1 MKINK
6 QLFFDLIL
14 TFHPFAR
21 QLNHFLETYELRR
34 PEWAIFYY
42 LINEPHL
49 SLTEVGHL
57 LNMDR
62 ANVTRAIKYLT
73 KIDLIELQPSIID
86 RRKKEIFITEK
97 GYQVYEVLQQKI
109 TQFENELVEGFS
121 QEELEI
127 TQRTLETIR
136 HRLLEKE

>member
-1 MKINK
+1 LNINK

-21 QLNHFLETYELRR
+21 QLNDFLEEYDLRR
-34 PEWAIFYY
+34 PEWAIFHY
-42 LINEPHL
+42 LMNQPQL
-49 SLTEVGHL
+49 SLTEVGQF
-57 LNMDR
+57 LNMDP

-73 KIDLIELQPSIID
+73 NIELIELQPSKID
-86 RRKKEIFITEK
+86 RRKKDIFITEK
-97 GYQVYEVLQQKI
+97 GHQVYGVLQQRI

-127 TQRTLETIR
+127 TQHTLETIR

>member
-86 RRKKEIFITEK
+86 RRKKK
-97 GYQVYEVLQQKI
+97 
-109 TQFENELVEGFS
+109 FS
-121 QEELEI
+121 LPKRDI
-127 TQRTLETIR
+127 KFMRYCS
-136 HRLLEKE
+136 KK